1 MEFDSTSFRTVMG
14 HYPTGVCVITGVAP
28 NGDALGLTVGTFTS
42 VSLNP
47 PLIGF
52 FPDKKSTSW
61 PLIGASGQFCVNIL
75 ASDQEAVCRTFS
87 GPARD
92 RFSEVAHGHSDA
104 GLPVLDGA
112 VGWLDCDIYSVI
124 EAGDHFLVLGRV
136 KAMSADA
143 FASPLIFHK
152 GRFAQVSTLEASSG

>member
-1 MEFDSTSFRTVMG
+1 MDVDSASFRKVMG
-14 HYPTGVCVITGVAP
+14 HYPTGVCVITSIAP
-28 NGDALGLTVGTFTS
+28 GGAAVGLTVGTFTS

-61 PLIGASGQFCVNIL
+61 PLIGAAGQFCVNIL

-87 GPARD
+87 VPAPD
-92 RFSEVAHGHSDA
+92 RFAEISHSHSQA

-112 VGWLDCDIYSVI
+112 AGWLDCDIYSVV
-124 EAGDHFLVLGRV
+124 EAGDHYFVLGRV
-136 KAMSADA
+136 KAMSADEV
-143 FASPLIFHK
+143 ASPLIFHK
-152 GRFAQVSTLEASSG
+152 GRFGQVSMLQAS